1 MIPTN
6 HEIIV
11 SKSGDDLDIWGN
23 PIEVEPVS
31 IFGNLR
37 SEMGIAKDANG
48 DEQTYNYTILFIGFE
63 KIGTEDRIEFLEPND
78 ELISLLPIRVKY
90 MRDLDG
96 SVAYTKVVL

>member
-11 SKSGDDLDIWGN
+11 SKAGEVLDIWGN

-37 SEMGIAKDANG
+37 SEMGIMKDANG
-48 DEQTYNYTILFIGFE
+48 DERTYNYTVLFVGFID
-63 KIGTEDRIEFLEPND
+63 IGTDDRIEFLEPNN
-78 ELISLLPIRVKY
+78 ELVSLLPIKVKF

-96 SVAYTKVVL
+96 SVGYTKVVL